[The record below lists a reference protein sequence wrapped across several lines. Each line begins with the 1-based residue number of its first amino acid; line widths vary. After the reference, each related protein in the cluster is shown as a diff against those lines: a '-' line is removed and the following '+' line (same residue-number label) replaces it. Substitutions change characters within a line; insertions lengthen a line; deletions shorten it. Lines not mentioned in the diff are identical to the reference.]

1 MPAQLRI
8 GLMLFLCALQTVA
21 LGASPSQ
28 QTKLAKVMEL
38 YGLTTLIE
46 HIPQDVIDDFSQGDY
61 LERQN
66 LSQDQVNT
74 LKQVVTTNFA
84 ADRVRK
90 DAVKQL
96 TRDYDAARIDAVIA
110 QLSSPLYRKI
120 TALEQQ
126 ANSPEAA
133 SDLQEF
139 VARLAL
145 HNPDPK
151 RLELM
156 KALDRASHSTK
167 IAVSI
172 ELEIAKTMIRCA
184 AAYSDDGEPLPESR
198 LKDIVARLK
207 GRITHSVR
215 NHILIW
221 SLYAYRSLSRRELKN
236 YIAIYEND
244 DIRWFTR
251 TSSRALIDALDHAS
265 TRSARDIARLR
276 NALHI

>member
-8 GLMLFLCALQTVA
+8 GLMLFLCALQTAA

-38 YGLTTLIE
+38 YGLTTLID
-46 HIPQDVIDDFSQGDY
+46 HIPQDVIDDFSQDDY

-84 ADRVRK
+84 ADRIRK

-96 TRDYDAARIDAVIA
+96 TSDYDAARIDAVIA

-133 SDLQEF
+133 SDLQEY

-207 GRITHSVR
+207 GTITHSVR

-221 SLYAYRSLSRRELKN
+221 SLYAYRSLSRRELQD